1 MKIYINLIPQ
11 KEKNNLQAE
20 KIVGC
25 ILKLSFSTVL
35 AILVLVGFL
44 FSCIII
50 IDVQENV
57 YQEEIEKIKSNEYNK
72 TIQET
77 KQEAQKY
84 NKKAALLNKRLEDHK
99 NWKTIEE
106 LNEILPSGVFHS
118 SLSVSSEEIE
128 MAGFAR
134 TRDDLIKLEERLR
147 EKDFFQ
153 NAKIPISSFTSRENI
168 NFEVTFKYGNE

>member
-1 MKIYINLIPQ
+1 MPQ
-11 KEKNNLQAE
+11 KEKDNLQAE

-25 ILKLSFSTVL
+25 ILKLSFSTIL

-44 FSCIII
+44 FSCIVII
-50 IDVQENV
+50 GVKENV
-57 YQEEIEKIKSNEYNK
+57 YQEELEKIKSNKYNK

-84 NKKAALLNKRLEDHK
+84 NKKASLLNKRLEEHK

-106 LNEILPSGVFHS
+106 LNEILPPGVFYS
-118 SLSVSSEEIE
+118 SLSISSKEIE
-128 MAGFAR
+128 MTGFAK
-134 TRDDLIKLEERLR
+134 TREDLIKLEERLQ
-147 EKDFFQ
+147 ENDFFK